1 MRENEFQPDPAFHA
15 HFDRF
20 QRWALIVGGVGLL
33 LAILGAVFDLGQ
45 FFRAYLFAYLFW
57 LGITLGSLAWLLIF
71 HLTGG
76 AWGVSMRRVLEA
88 NMLLTILMALLL
100 IPLFFGL
107 PLLYPWARPEV
118 VVGDALLQ
126 HKFPYLNVPFFIVR
140 AIGYFVIWIGVAL
153 LLRRWSR
160 QQEAATEPDA
170 REAVETRLRQFGGPG
185 VVLYGLTMTFAAFDW
200 TMSLEPHWFS
210 SIYGVMIIAGQ
221 VLTAMAF
228 AIVVLAW
235 LTPRTVLAQFMTDQH
250 FNDLGNFL
258 LATTLFWMYIA
269 FSQFLII
276 WSGNLPEEVV
286 WYIARLEGGWV
297 WVALFLLLFHFALPF
312 AVLLSARLKQRAER
326 LATVAGILLVADLV
340 HLYWLVEPAFHPG
353 DFTLN
358 WLALVTP
365 FAIGGLWLYV
375 FLWWFRRRPLLPP
388 HTEAIRTLT
397 FSERTSDQAHV

>member
-286 WYIARLEGGWV
+286 SVYSSAGGRLGVGGPLP
-297 WVALFLLLFHFALPF
+297 AALP
-312 AVLLSARLKQRAER
+312 LCSALCCALICPAQ
-326 LATVAGILLVADLV
+326 ATPND
-340 HLYWLVEPAFHPG
+340 WRPWPAFSWWP
-353 DFTLN
+353 T
-358 WLALVTP
+358 WSIS
-365 FAIGGLWLYV
+365 IGW
-375 FLWWFRRRPLLPP
+375 
-388 HTEAIRTLT
+388 
-397 FSERTSDQAHV
+397 